1 MSFNP
6 RSPNSSASSPRPDSW
21 CPDHAPLTRH
31 HARPRNELAT
41 NVILRLLPRTQETQ
55 VLEAIIAVH
64 LKAYDFD
71 WEQVDSLNLTETQ
84 VPRLFHYSRKYALTF
99 DVEDPDGYFLVFR
112 PGINQEEST
121 ELVLGGWLRVIP
133 HVQAWAGRVK
143 EAVDAENL
151 TG

>member
-1 MSFNP
+1 MPPDRCARSLSFGLERFQGA
-6 RSPNSSASSPRPDSW
+6 RS
-21 CPDHAPLTRH
+21 
-31 HARPRNELAT
+31 
-41 NVILRLLPRTQETQ
+41 
-55 VLEAIIAVH
+55 
-64 LKAYDFD
+64 
-71 WEQVDSLNLTETQ
+71 QVDSLNLTETQ

-121 ELVLGGWLRVIP
+121 ELVLGGWLRVLP